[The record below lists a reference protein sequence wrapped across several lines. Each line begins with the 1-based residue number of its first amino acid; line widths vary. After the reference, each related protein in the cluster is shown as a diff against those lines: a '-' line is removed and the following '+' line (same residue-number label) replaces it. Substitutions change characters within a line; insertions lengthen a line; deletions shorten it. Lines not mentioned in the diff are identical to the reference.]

1 MNQDNDDLS
10 GMKILVVDDVVQNIE
25 ILLLTLKQKNYQLSF
40 SDSGIK
46 ALDLAPKFMPDLI
59 LLDVM
64 MPGMDGIETCK
75 RLKANDVTRDV
86 PIIFITAKT
95 EIEDVIKGFEVGGVD
110 YITKPFNLR
119 EVQVRVETH
128 LRLRKVI
135 RDKDNLISELKDTQE
150 VLMSSARMDLL
161 TGIHNRPGLE
171 EKLIQEQSRSQRDG
185 KTFSMILADIDHIK
199 NINEEFGMKVGD
211 QIIIR
216 TASLLTQNVRD
227 HDLVGRWSSE
237 EFLFLLPETELEDAK
252 ILAEKIRCLI
262 ENEKLS
268 FDQNQVPLTLSMG
281 ISNCALDMKW
291 DKCLVGAQ
299 ECLRKA
305 KELGRNKLVAVENN

>member
-1 MNQDNDDLS
+1 MNQDNDDLL

-25 ILLLTLKQKNYQLSF
+25 ILLQTLKQKNYQLSF

-46 ALDLAPKFMPDLI
+46 ALDLAPKFKPDLI

-64 MPGMDGIETCK
+64 MPEIDGIETCR
-75 RLKANDVTRDV
+75 RLKADEVTRDV

-135 RDKDNLISELKDTQE
+135 RDKDNLISELKDTHE
-150 VLMSSARMDLL
+150 VLMNSAKTDLL
-161 TGIHNRPGLE
+161 TGIHNRPSLE
-171 EKLIQEQSRSQRDG
+171 EKLGQEQSRSQREG
-185 KTFSMILADIDHIK
+185 KDKIFSLILADIDHIK
-199 NINEEFGMKVGD
+199 NINEELGTKVGD
-211 QIIIR
+211 QVIIR
-216 TASLLTQNVRD
+216 TSSLLMDNVRK

-237 EFLFLLPETELEDAK
+237 EFLILLPETELNDAK
-252 ILAEKIRCLI
+252 ILAEKIRSLI
-262 ENEKLS
+262 GKEKLN
-268 FDQNQVPLTLSMG
+268 FNQNQVPLTLSMG
-281 ISNCALDMKW
+281 ISNCAPDMKW
-291 DKCLVGAQ
+291 DKCLVEAQ

-305 KELGRNKLVAVENN
+305 KELGRNKLVSIE